1 MTTNNNLFFAEILE
15 SNLTTWTAQ
24 TWKWN
29 NIPTFGSIVTI
40 EGSQGKMH
48 GIIVDVTTGPTDSI
62 RQPIPYQKTEEE
74 LLQEQ
79 PQIFEF
85 LKTSFQIIA
94 IGFEENGKL
103 LFQLPP
109 QPPKIHSF
117 VKNAEIT
124 DKAAIFASSNFL
136 YTLTTTAANNFNL
149 EELVLAIIK
158 QLINDDLLTKKC
170 LDSIVETLFTLN
182 KNNYLQTNILLH
194 RINLLTHELPQLKL

>member
-1 MTTNNNLFFAEILE
+1 MTTNNNQFFAEILE
-15 SNLTTWTAQ
+15 SNLTTWSAQ
-24 TWKWN
+24 TWQWN

-40 EGSQGKMH
+40 ETSHKKMY
-48 GIIVDVTTGPTDSI
+48 GVIVDITTGPTDSI

-85 LKTSFQIIA
+85 LKTTFQIIA
-94 IGFEENGKL
+94 IGFEENNQL
-103 LFQLPP
+103 FFQLPQ

-117 VKNAEIT
+117 IQYT
-124 DKAAIFASSNFL
+124 SLQDKAQIFDSSDFL
-136 YTLTTTAANNFNL
+136 YTLTTTALNNFNL

-158 QLINDDLLTKKC
+158 QLINDNLLTKKC
-170 LDSIVETLFTLN
+170 LDNIIETLFTLN

-194 RINLLTHELPQLKL
+194 RINALTQQSALLS